1 MTELQQ
7 NLSTIKSNLLTGVE
21 LVAVSK
27 TKPVELL
34 MEAYQVGQRIFGEN
48 KVQEMSQKHASMPKD
63 IKWHMIGHLQ
73 RNKVKEIVSYVDL
86 IHGVDSPRLL
96 REINKESVKQGVT
109 TNCLLQ
115 IHVAE
120 EETKFGFDVDELMQL
135 LKTTDFGETY
145 PNVRVQGLMTMATFT
160 DDQKQIEK
168 EFEMAKSIFDQVRS
182 EVSHS
187 NLEMKTLSMG
197 MSGDYQI
204 AMNHGSNMVRVG
216 SSIFGSR
223 N

>member
-7 NLSTIKSNLLTGVE
+7 NLSDIKSKLKPGVE

-27 TKPVELL
+27 TKPSALL
-34 MEAYQVGQRIFGEN
+34 MEAYQAGQRIFGEN
-48 KVQEMSQKHASMPKD
+48 KVQEMCQKHQTMPKD
-63 IKWHMIGHLQ
+63 IAWHMIGHLQ
-73 RNKVKEIVSYVDL
+73 RNKVKDIVSFVDL

-96 REINKESVKQGVT
+96 KEINKESLKQGVT

-115 IHVAE
+115 IHVAA
-120 EETKFGFDVDELMQL
+120 EETKFGFDPQELM
-135 LKTTDFGETY
+135 DFLNTNDFEETY
-145 PNVRVQGLMTMATFT
+145 PHVRIQGLMTMATFT
-160 DDQKQIEK
+160 DNQNQIEK
-168 EFEMAKSIFDQVRS
+168 EFKLAKRVFDGVKQ
-182 EVSHS
+182 EVKQA
-187 NLEMKTLSMG
+187 NVQMKTLSMG

-204 AMNHGSNMVRVG
+204 AIQQGSNMIRVG